1 MVMQPVLNRLMVHF
15 RDEQALEQRLMRL
28 VQLLREKPYAAQ
40 GYGGGNIVNLLA
52 CFKGHI
58 KEADFSHLLIRE
70 AYLQGI
76 EAQDASF
83 AGSDVTDSLFMEPI
97 ESIASMVLCPD
108 GNYLAVVSSS
118 GYYMLLRVYLFN
130 RLFTYSDDARIR

>member
-1 MVMQPVLNRLMVHF
+1 MVMPAVVSRLMVHC
-15 RDEQALEQRLMRL
+15 RDEQELEQHLMRL
-28 VQLLREKPYAAQ
+28 VRLLREKPYAAQ

-52 CFKGHI
+52 CFKGKI

-76 EAQDASF
+76 EAQNASF

-97 ESIASMVLCPD
+97 GSIASMVLSPD
-108 GNYLAVVSSS
+108 GNYLA
-118 GYYMLLRVYLFN
+118 GGRF
-130 RLFTYSDDARIR
+130 RG